1 MTTREKILLGICVVA
16 ALGGMLSYAL
26 GFVGSNQENTAKA
39 KDYTALIAEVQE
51 KLKSAKLTSREKAVL
66 QAATIELTQNP
77 LRSGPVEGKV
87 KNQNQNLK
95 RPEYTGFLRVGGHSI
110 AIIGG
115 VDYRAGDLIEG
126 GEFQLISIFPNR
138 IEILLNGAKEPTSV
152 PLLEE
157 KPQ

>member
-1 MTTREKILLGICVVA
+1 MTTREKTLLGICAVA

-26 GFVGSNQENTAKA
+26 GIVGSNQEKPTKA

-51 KLKSAKLTSREKAVL
+51 KLRSGKLTIREEAVL

-87 KNQNQNLK
+87 KNQNLK
-95 RPEYTGFLRVGGHSI
+95 RPEYTGFLQVGGHFI

-115 VDYRAGDLIEG
+115 NDYRAGDMIEG
-126 GEFQLISIFPNR
+126 GEFRLIEIFPNR